1 MEGRKVKRNTH
12 EGSGFDDFL
21 KEEGI
26 YEDVEA
32 AAVKKVIALMLA
44 QEMKS
49 QKISKVAMVKRIGTS
64 RSQLD
69 RLLDPENASVTL
81 LTLTKAAAAIGKRLK
96 IDFEDGPG
104 PVRGKAKTA

>member
-1 MEGRKVKRNTH
+1 MKRNKH
-12 EGSGFDDFL
+12 EGSSFDDFL
-21 KEEGI
+21 KDEGI

-44 QEMKS
+44 EEMKS

-69 RLLDPENASVTL
+69 RLLDPDNASVTL
-81 LTLTKAAAAIGKRLK
+81 VTLTKAAAAIGKRLK
-96 IDFEDGPG
+96 IAFEDDHGQ
-104 PVRGKAKTA
+104 VRSTAKTA

>member
-1 MEGRKVKRNTH
+1 MEGRKVKRNKH
-12 EGSGFDDFL
+12 EGSGFDDYL
-21 KEEGI
+21 KGEGI
-26 YEDVEA
+26 YEEVEA

-44 QEMKS
+44 EEMKS

-81 LTLTKAAAAIGKRLK
+81 VTLTKAAAAIGKRLR
-96 IDFEDGPG
+96 INFEDDSDR
-104 PVRGKAKTA
+104 VRRTAKIA

>member
-1 MEGRKVKRNTH
+1 MKRNKH
-12 EGSGFDDFL
+12 EGSSFDDFL

-32 AAVKKVIALMLA
+32 IAVKKVIAVMLVE
-44 QEMKS
+44 EMKS

-81 LTLTKAAAAIGKRLK
+81 LTLTKAAAAIGRRLQ
-96 IDFEDGPG
+96 INFEDGPARFVARRK
-104 PVRGKAKTA
+104 PLDQ